1 MITLSGAEE
10 EGRWIT
16 VHAIIRTILQHV
28 KIWSWKQYTE
38 IRYKLLT
45 DEDCFLSDEGCLLR
59 DDNRLLRDDES
70 LVERWIAC

>member
-16 VHAIIRTILQHV
+16 VHAIICSILQHV
-28 KIWSWKQYTE
+28 KIWSWKQYTG

-45 DEDCFLSDEGCLLR
+45 DEDCLLSDEGCLLR
-59 DDNRLLRDDES
+59 DDNRLLSDES
-70 LVERWIAC
+70 LVEWIIAC